1 MGSFKS
7 SPLSSFLLI
16 VLLGAIVA
24 ILIAPQID
32 LPDTA
37 FQRNSSP
44 VAVNAQFHQVTQTNA
59 VGNIRQ
65 LNPLLAESPI
75 LALNDR
81 FGDRA
86 IEVHSAHPLILR
98 C

>member
-7 SPLSSFLLI
+7 APLSALLLF

-37 FQRNSSP
+37 FQRNSSRL
-44 VAVNAQFHQVTQTNA
+44 AVHAQPHKVSQVTA
-59 VGNIRQ
+59 VGNARHIGFSSADT
-65 LNPLLAESPI
+65 LF

-81 FGDRA
+81 YPDRLA
-86 IEVHSAHPLILR
+86 TTQSAHSLVLR